1 MDVSKLAVAIEAEL
15 QSYSQAVSEKIGEA
29 VDIVAKEV
37 NDEIKAHVN
46 FKQPTGQ
53 YVKAF
58 RIKKINTGNK
68 LNYSRVWHVAS
79 PHYRLTHLLEHGHAL
94 RNGGRARAFP
104 HIRFG
109 EELAERRMQELSE
122 KAVQD
127 AGR

>member
-1 MDVSKLAVAIEAEL
+1 MDVNQLAAAISKDL
-15 QSYSQAVSEKIGEA
+15 QDYSDTISEKIGE
-29 VDIVAKEV
+29 VVEIVANEV
-37 NDEIKAHVN
+37 NVEIKSHIT
-46 FKQPTGQ
+46 FKQPTGK

-58 RIKKINTGNK
+58 RVKKITTKSKYNH
-68 LNYSRVWHVAS
+68 SRVWYVAN

-104 HIRFG
+104 HIQFG
-109 EELAERRMQELSE
+109 EELAQRRMQELSE

>member
-1 MDVSKLAVAIEAEL
+1 MDVSKLAAAIESEL
-15 QSYSQAVSEKIGEA
+15 QSYSQSVSQKIGEA
-29 VDIVAKEV
+29 VELVAKEV
-37 NDEIKAHVN
+37 NDEIKAHVT
-46 FKQPTGQ
+46 FKQQTGL

-68 LNYSRVWHVAS
+68 LNHSRIWHVAS

-109 EELAERRMQELSE
+109 EELAERRMQELTE

-127 AGR
+127 AGN

>member
-1 MDVSKLAVAIEAEL
+1 MDVSKLAAAIEAEL

-29 VDIVAKEV
+29 VELVAKEV
-37 NDEIKAHVN
+37 NDEIKAHVT
-46 FKQPTGQ
+46 FRQPTGL

-68 LNYSRVWHVAS
+68 LNHSRVWHVAS

-109 EELAERRMQELSE
+109 EELAERRIQELTE